1 MLKILMNLPN
11 LPPKHPHKSKEI
23 KHIAKQRFLKKNNIN
38 MGFNK
43 NFTKFIVC

>member
-11 LPPKHPHKSKEI
+11 LPPKHPHKSKNKTYRQTTI
-23 KHIAKQRFLKKNNIN
+23 FKKNNIN
-38 MGFNK
+38 MSFNK